1 MSTAYV
7 PMSGKRGGS
16 MTSEEVLSAC
26 LGKPGAWPDFPF
38 GPQCACI
45 KVGSRL
51 IAQVFTLA
59 GRPVVT
65 LNCDRMTGEI
75 FRAKYPGAVVRG
87 YHCPPVQ
94 QPYFN
99 TVYLDTVPDEDV
111 RALIDHAYAVVV
123 AKLPRAVREAL

>member
-1 MSTAYV
+1 
-7 PMSGKRGGS
+7 
-16 MTSEEVLSAC
+16 MTGEDVLQTC
-26 LGKPGAWPDFPF
+26 LGKPGAWLDFPF
-38 GPQCACI
+38 GPHCACA

-51 IAQVFTLA
+51 FAQVFELG
-59 GRPVVT
+59 GRPMVT

-75 FRAKYPGAVVRG
+75 FRAKYPGVVVRG

-99 TVYLDTVPDEDV
+99 TIPLEGFPEEDL

-123 AKLPRAVREAL
+123 RKLPKAIRDAL